1 VTDYGR
7 QTKDRLK
14 RLTSDYRRLTDGGQ
28 YCGRLALQ
36 VEGKGKCLMRK
47 KKRLLGVQKICD
59 LAWGNDLA
67 RQGMNS
73 NRRVR

>member
-47 KKRLLGVQKICD
+47 KKRLLGV
-59 LAWGNDLA
+59 WGNDLA